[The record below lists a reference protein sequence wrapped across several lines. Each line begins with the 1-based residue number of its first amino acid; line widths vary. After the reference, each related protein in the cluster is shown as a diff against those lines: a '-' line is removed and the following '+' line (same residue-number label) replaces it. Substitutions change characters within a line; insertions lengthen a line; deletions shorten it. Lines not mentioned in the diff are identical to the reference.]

1 MDNGVAVAGVFR
13 RHGRGCVGRLGDK
26 IDKLGERLIP
36 MRTKNRGTIRVE
48 SGCGSSERSRQCGA
62 WLHPGRAAGDDA
74 GCWSQ
79 PQPAAARYLG
89 LSIPLR
95 RAFLSSA
102 ARRRR
107 ARRRSR
113 CTARRVFECV
123 ATVLTSSRLRRTSRA
138 ATVALTCAARTRLVS
153 LPALR
158 PPLSL
163 GGSREVVRTSRLR
176 LPFGAGLSSRPVSGD
191 GSLVGLRCRSGATLL
206 RPSTRGLTW
215 SGFACATGH

>member
-1 MDNGVAVAGVFR
+1 MIR
-13 RHGRGCVGRLGDK
+13 RYLF
-26 IDKLGERLIP
+26 P
-36 MRTKNRGTIRVE
+36 
-48 SGCGSSERSRQCGA
+48 RQCGA

-74 GCWSQ
+74 GCWSH

-123 ATVLTSSRLRRTSRA
+123 ATMLTSSRLRRTSRA
-138 ATVALTCAARTRLVS
+138 ATVALTCAARTRLVL

-158 PPLSL
+158 PPLSR
-163 GGSREVVRTSRLR
+163 GGSREFVRTVTPSSKGTTCRAEAEPSRCAWTPPPSSFPLGVLHRFSSYVLLSSSHSR

-191 GSLVGLRCRSGATLL
+191 GSLVGLRRRSGATLL
-206 RPSTRGLTW
+206 RPSSGGRTW